1 MNDCEEG
8 ASRAKSETSGQ
19 PPPDAEGRRQ
29 RSRYQASPEEQAE
42 FAKKLGSE
50 LVVMPF
56 VGRARTA

>member
-1 MNDCEEG
+1 MNDYEEG
-8 ASRAKSETSGQ
+8 ASRVQNETVGQ
-19 PPPDAEGRRQ
+19 PPSEAEGSRQ

-56 VGRARTA
+56 VGRARVV